1 MQRTRL
7 VPMHVPEALMQASL
21 GKCCVSYLTHVEER
35 WLLRI
40 VPHVADLAKRKPKGL
55 LRG

>member
-1 MQRTRL
+1 MRRAR
-7 VPMHVPEALMQASL
+7 MCVPEVLMKESPS
-21 GKCCVSYLTHVEER
+21 KYYISYLTHVEER

-40 VPHVADLAKRKPKGL
+40 GPHVADLAKRKLKGL